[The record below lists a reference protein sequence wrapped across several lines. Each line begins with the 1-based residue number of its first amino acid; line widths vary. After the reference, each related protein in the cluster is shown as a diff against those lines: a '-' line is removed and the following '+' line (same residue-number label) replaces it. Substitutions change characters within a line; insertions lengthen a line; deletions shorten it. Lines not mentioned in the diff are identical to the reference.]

1 MLVDSKQL
9 GYRIRQAREQRGLSQ
24 EEFAAAVAKDQG
36 AISDYENGK
45 RKLAAIDL
53 PVFATVLEVPLLYFF
68 EHDADVRNLDE
79 VLLNYF
85 HHLPDFKARQGV
97 IEIIRTLSK
106 MLGADN

>member
-1 MLVDSKQL
+1 LDSKQL
-9 GYRIRQAREQRGLSQ
+9 GFRIRQAREQRGLSQ
-24 EEFAAAVAKDQG
+24 EEFAAAVSKDQG

-53 PVFATVLEVPLLYFF
+53 PLFAIVLEVPLLYFF
-68 EHDADVRNLDE
+68 EEDASIYNLDE

-85 HHLPDFKARQGV
+85 HQLPDPNAQQGV

-106 MLGADN
+106 MLGQDQ

>member
-1 MLVDSKQL
+1 MDSKQL
-9 GYRIRQAREQRGLSQ
+9 GFRIRQAREQRGLSQ

-53 PVFATVLEVPLLYFF
+53 PTFATVLEVPLLYFF
-68 EHDADVRNLDE
+68 EQDANTYDLDE

-85 HHLPDFKARQGV
+85 HQLPDPNAQQGV
-97 IEIIRTLSK
+97 IEIIRAVSK
-106 MLGADN
+106 MLTQEQQ